1 MKKSRFLSM
10 LIGVVLVASIA
21 VTTLCLLFGN
31 AEKTGYAAYAEEMP
45 TEQPAVEQEGAQ
57 SGETKQDGETPAG
70 NEETQPGANDDVQF
84 DLEAFL
90 AYVQKYADQAGIG
103 DDYTKA
109 VEAIKTAAS
118 KKQVTLSTIASVAE
132 FVVFL
137 VFIIYSKHKN
147 GSLKKS
153 MIELSEKL
161 DLQVKGTNGLI
172 DGSNANGQTATET
185 KQEVGEMKND
195 IKALKSGF
203 AYLLSGLA
211 SFVERFNIGAA
222 SKESVRREFNRAAKE
237 IDGERETSGQKDKET
252 ADDEKNQTF

>member
-1 MKKSRFLSM
+1 MKKSKFISV
-10 LIGVVLVASIA
+10 LISAVLVAFMVA
-21 VTTLCLLFGN
+21 LVLCMSFVNVSETAYN
-31 AEKTGYAAYAEEMP
+31 AKAEESA
-45 TEQPAVEQEGAQ
+45 TEQPEGEQEGSQ
-57 SGETKQDGETPAG
+57 RGETEQGGETPAG
-70 NEETQPGANDDVQF
+70 NEGTQPGANDDVQF
-84 DLEAFL
+84 DLDAFL

-103 DDYTKA
+103 DDYAKA

-118 KKQVTLSTIASVAE
+118 KKQVTLSTIACVAE
-132 FVVFL
+132 FVAFF

-195 IKALKSGF
+195 IKALK
-203 AYLLSGLA
+203 LSL
-211 SFVERFNIGAA
+211 IH
-222 SKESVRREFNRAAKE
+222 
-237 IDGERETSGQKDKET
+237 I
-252 ADDEKNQTF
+252 

>member
-1 MKKSRFLSM
+1 MKKSKFISV
-10 LIGVVLVASIA
+10 LISAVLVAFMA
-21 VTTLCLLFGN
+21 ALVLCMSFGN
-31 AEKTGYAAYAEEMP
+31 VSETAYNAKAEESA
-45 TEQPAVEQEGAQ
+45 TEQPEGEQEGSQ
-57 SGETKQDGETPAG
+57 IGETEQGGETPAG

-84 DLEAFL
+84 DLDAFL

-103 DDYTKA
+103 DDYAKA

-118 KKQVTLSTIASVAE
+118 KKQVTLSTIACVAE
-132 FVVFL
+132 FVAFF

-195 IKALKSGF
+195 IKALKSGL
-203 AYLLSGLA
+203 AYLLSGLS

-222 SKESVRREFNRAAKE
+222 SKESVKREFNRAVKE
-237 IDGERETSGQKDKET
+237 IDGEPTETIKEK
-252 ADDEKNQTF
+252 ADDEDKA

>member
-1 MKKSRFLSM
+1 MKKSKFISV
-10 LIGVVLVASIA
+10 LISAVLVAFIA
-21 VTTLCLLFGN
+21 VLMLCLAFGN
-31 AEKTGYAAYAEEMP
+31 AREKTEYAAYAEETP
-45 TEQPAVEQEGAQ
+45 TEQPAGEQEGAQ
-57 SGETKQDGETPAG
+57 SGETEQGGETPAG

-103 DDYTKA
+103 DDYAKA

-118 KKQVTLSTIASVAE
+118 KKQVTLSTIACVAE
-132 FVVFL
+132 FVVFF

-195 IKALKSGF
+195 IKALKSGL
-203 AYLLSGLA
+203 AYLLSGLS

-222 SKESVRREFNRAAKE
+222 SKENVKREFNRAVKE
-237 IDGERETSGQKDKET
+237 IDGEPTETIKEK
-252 ADDEKNQTF
+252 ADDEDKA